1 MSNNMPNRKVILY
14 IAMSLDGYIAQ
25 PNDDLSFLSIVEKNG
40 EDYGYADFVATV
52 DTVILGRRTYDWV
65 MDRVPEFPHADK
77 TTYVLTRTARPSVG
91 STNFYTGDLKDLVA
105 QLKKEPGK
113 DIFCDGG
120 AEVVHLLLKD
130 KLIDEFIISIIPVL
144 VGDGTRLFQN
154 DRPMQALTL
163 LEAKSFEKG
172 LVQLRYKA

>member
-1 MSNNMPNRKVILY
+1 MSDRKVILY

-25 PNDDLSFLSIVEKNG
+25 PNDDLSFLSIVEKEA
-40 EDYGYADFVATV
+40 EDYGYTDFIASV

-65 MDRVPEFPHADK
+65 MQRVPEFPHTDK
-77 TTYVLTRTARPSVG
+77 TTYVLTRTARPPIG
-91 STNFYTGDLKDLVA
+91 STSFYTGDLKDLVA

-113 DIFCDGG
+113 NVFCDGG

-130 KLIDEFIISIIPVL
+130 KLIDEIILSVIPVL
-144 VGDGTRLFQN
+144 VGDGTRLFQ
-154 DRPMQALTL
+154 DGRPEQALTL

-172 LVQLRYKA
+172 LVQLRYKV